1 MALNI
6 KSRIR
11 GGMRAYK
18 AMPLWKRILWGIGV
32 VWAAFTLF
40 SVVLTILMAFI
51 PVIGTPLMVIRAVE
65 GNRVSKEVLWKK
77 DWVGGN
83 KLSDHLKLAV
93 ICAEDQNFLEH
104 HGFDLVAIEKALKH
118 NKKSRRKRGAST
130 ISQQTAKNVFLW
142 PGRSWFRKG
151 LEVWFTAL
159 IEIFWSK
166 QRILTVY
173 LNIAEMGKGIYG
185 AEAAAQHY
193 FRKPAAKLNRSEAA
207 LLASVLPSPMRY
219 SVSNPGPYVRNR
231 QAWILRQ
238 MQMQGGV
245 STMRAHPNW

>member
-1 MALNI
+1 MQAYREM
-6 KSRIR
+6 SR
-11 GGMRAYK
+11 G
-18 AMPLWKRILWGIGV
+18 KRILWGIGL
-32 VWAAFTLF
+32 ASGAFIFL
-40 SVVLTILMAFI
+40 SILLTILLAFI
-51 PVIGTPLMVIRAVE
+51 PIMGTPLMVIRAVE
-65 GNRVSKEVLWKK
+65 GKRVSEEVLWKK
-77 DWVGGN
+77 DWVGRN
-83 KLSDHLKLAV
+83 QLSDHLKLAV

-104 HGFDLVAIEKALKH
+104 HGFDLIAIEKALKH

-142 PGRSWFRKG
+142 PGRSWLRKG

-193 FRKPAAKLNRSEAA
+193 FRKSAAKLTRAEAA

-219 SVSNPGPYVRNR
+219 SASNPGPYVRKR
-231 QAWILRQ
+231 QAWIMRQ

-245 STMRAHPNW
+245 ATMRANANW